1 MEDKVLNIFK
11 TKSNINK
18 ALVFVDYEYWFYSY
32 KNKYS
37 MRPNLSAWRQALEN
51 QYQIVDIMVFAD
63 FSCPAI
69 GEELARLRSITNTII
84 ETGTA
89 NQKSKKDMTD
99 FVMLDYIYQSVT
111 DREDIGTYVIFTGD
125 GHFQSVIKYLI
136 QKCRKNVVVYGV
148 DTTFS
153 KRLQMVANNF
163 VLLPSRKEIEDSQA
177 ALIIKHFARQ
187 GNRKTPQTYWD
198 IIDNVAKANN
208 IPKETVKSALV
219 KLVAGDYIHQ
229 KEIKQGKENLRVLVP
244 NWERIRMD
252 GLNDN

>member
-1 MEDKVLNIFK
+1 MLNIFK

-63 FSCPAI
+63 FSSPAI

-89 NQKSKKDMTD
+89 TQVRKKDMTD

-111 DREDIGTYVIFTGD
+111 DREDVGTYVIFTGD

-148 DTTFS
+148 DATFS

-177 ALIIKHFARQ
+177 ALIIRYFQKQ

-198 IIDNVAKANN
+198 VIDNVSKVNS
-208 IPKETVKSALV
+208 IPKETVKSALL
-219 KLVAGDYIHQ
+219 KLIASDHIHQ